1 MQQGISRIIG
11 WSRKWVPRH
20 IGGTLLLATLFSV
33 LDAFSDIVQLPPLA
47 RLAFWIAVITPCWL
61 SVAATS
67 QLLTFRY
74 RLRGVADRLTIG
86 FLCSVSLA
94 LPCSMSVMFVW
105 RHLGGMEINFPE
117 TLGYIACFNVIVS
130 TIIIMF
136 SSVSSVPK
144 TDGRSTAPVAVNGGA
159 PTAADLNNRLP
170 RHIRG
175 DIHHIHAQDH
185 YVMVTTDKGSHMLLL
200 RFADALDLVS
210 DLDGKKV
217 HRSHWVART
226 AVVGL
231 ENENGRLSL
240 GLINGEFVP
249 VSRNYRT
256 ETRKWLEPAGW
267 R

>member
-1 MQQGISRIIG
+1 
-11 WSRKWVPRH
+11 
-20 IGGTLLLATLFSV
+20 
-33 LDAFSDIVQLPPLA
+33 
-47 RLAFWIAVITPCWL
+47 
-61 SVAATS
+61 
-67 QLLTFRY
+67 
-74 RLRGVADRLTIG
+74 
-86 FLCSVSLA
+86 
-94 LPCSMSVMFVW
+94 
-105 RHLGGMEINFPE
+105 MEINFPE